1 MIAAFIALLVVALAL
16 GGYILFMYLRGKRK
30 PTLPAVVAGAN
41 DSDDVKEI
49 EFEPETTDSKFGIM
63 P

>member
-49 EFEPETTDSKFGIM
+49 EFEPEND
-63 P
+63 